1 MKLTA
6 ARYAELHDKMTQRL
20 GQRVREM
27 IEPRTIAS
35 RLYPNLVKPKPV
47 EQPNRGPIDGWAH
60 LRKPK

>member
-20 GQRVREM
+20 GHKVREM

-35 RLYPNLVKPKPV
+35 RLYPKLNTRA
-47 EQPNRGPIDGWAH
+47 EQPKQPKRGPIDGWAH
-60 LRKPK
+60 LRKK